1 MPAPPPLQVEQIQLS
16 SRLVVVAA
24 EGELDIATA
33 DALRDPVEEALEA
46 SGAVILEL
54 SALEFIDSVG
64 IWTLVRL
71 CQRALRSDR
80 RFAVVHGAHDQ
91 VERVFELTGL
101 NQHVPIFTSLEL
113 ALESL
118 GPSSYR

>member
-1 MPAPPPLQVEQIQLS
+1 MPLPPTLHVEEIQLS
-16 SRLVVVAA
+16 SRLVVLAA

-33 DALRDPVEEALEA
+33 DALRDPVEESLESA
-46 SGAVILEL
+46 GAVILEL

-64 IWTLVRL
+64 IWTLVQL
-71 CQRALRSDR
+71 CQRAQRSGR
-80 RFAVVHGAHDQ
+80 RFAVVHGPHEQ
-91 VERVFELTGL
+91 VERVIELTGL
-101 NQHVPIFTSLEL
+101 DRHVPIFSSLEL